1 MKRVFAFV
9 LTFIFLVSGVVT
21 TSSAIS
27 FVPESFADLVEKQS
41 QAVVNISTSVKPK
54 KIKRKNQQPSPFT
67 GDPFFDKFFED
78 FFGGI
83 PGGPQM
89 PARPQNS
96 LGSGVII
103 SKDGYIVTNNH
114 VIARADDVVVKLQD
128 DTELKAEVVGK
139 DPKND
144 LALLKVSSTEGLP
157 FAKLGDS
164 EKIRVGDWAIAI
176 GNPFGL
182 GGTVTAGIISAR
194 GRNIHQGPYDNF
206 IQTDAAIN
214 PGNSGGPLFNKDGEI
229 IGINTAI
236 LSRTGGS
243 QGIGF
248 AVPSNTVE
256 LIVEQI
262 KEHGRPIRGWLG
274 VRIQT
279 VTSELAEA
287 MDLDEA
293 EGALVSA
300 VVEDSPAE
308 KAGVKEGDLI
318 LSYDGKKVKA
328 MAELPKLVAETAVN
342 KTVKV
347 TVLRAGKVKT
357 LQVKIAELKEDDEAL
372 AMNDLNDEDAE
383 TAVAGMTLTPL
394 TDDERE
400 ALGLSDDVE
409 GVVITSVERGSRADM
424 SRVRAGDVIIEL
436 DKKPVQTVAA
446 VKKAIED
453 KEGKSLLML
462 LVRGGDKL
470 FVAFKKEQ
478 EAE

>member
-1 MKRVFAFV
+1 M
-9 LTFIFLVSGVVT
+9 
-21 TSSAIS
+21 
-27 FVPESFADLVEKQS
+27 
-41 QAVVNISTSVKPK
+41 
-54 KIKRKNQQPSPFT
+54 
-67 GDPFFDKFFED
+67 
-78 FFGGI
+78 
-83 PGGPQM
+83 
-89 PARPQNS
+89 
-96 LGSGVII
+96 
-103 SKDGYIVTNNH
+103 
-114 VIARADDVVVKLQD
+114 
-128 DTELKAEVVGK
+128 
-139 DPKND
+139 
-144 LALLKVSSTEGLP
+144 
-157 FAKLGDS
+157 
-164 EKIRVGDWAIAI
+164 
-176 GNPFGL
+176 
-182 GGTVTAGIISAR
+182 
-194 GRNIHQGPYDNF
+194 
-206 IQTDAAIN
+206 
-214 PGNSGGPLFNKDGEI
+214 FNKDGEI